1 MAASSPSTF
10 PSLQELSAWLPAFE
24 VLRRMESGQDSAV
37 YLARQTALERLVD
50 IRVMRNPGG
59 EEESLML
66 ARLRA
71 RAKLVH
77 PNCVAV
83 FDVGKTPTELWYL
96 ISEHIEARTISSQ
109 VQSREITPKT
119 AFTLALP
126 LCSALQAVHDHGL
139 HHGTLSPQ
147 TVLLTSI
154 GQLKLTGIGMARLE
168 TGELTWIHTDT
179 CSKADDIRALGI
191 TLHEMFTREP
201 PTPDGRTARELPPTF
216 ALVLR
221 RCLAPTSSRQYTS
234 AAEVGHAL
242 LDARQTKP
250 GKDPAPA
257 KKPDAAR
264 SPEQKASATATPPAR
279 RPVPPPPQPIQRR
292 GRTFMQKLDAFLWDG
307 LKVGLHLT
315 ITLASITSLLALYLF
330 KDSIVIEERI
340 ERPGALPPNASA
352 QIEEPFIP
360 AAVMGAL
367 PAAPTLSV
375 TPATPSS
382 SAAPIRLP
390 TQPDPMEQ
398 LRAQYTLTV
407 QEAAQQALNKLLF
420 DELPHLQRE
429 LTLLQNGSEI
439 PDLDEPTLPHAL
451 KQLRQNYRSARAR
464 IQATQ
469 AGQ

>member
-1 MAASSPSTF
+1 MAVPNSSTF

-24 VLRRMESGQDSAV
+24 VLRRLESGRDSAV

-59 EEESLML
+59 QEESLML

-83 FDVGKTPTELWYL
+83 YDVGKSPAGLWYL
-96 ISEHIEARTISSQ
+96 ISEHIEARAIAEQ
-109 VQSREITPKT
+109 IQGREITPKT

-139 HHGTLSPQ
+139 HHGALSPR
-147 TVLLTSI
+147 TVLITSA

-168 TGELTWIHTDT
+168 TGELTWIHGDT
-179 CSKADDIRALGI
+179 SSKAADIRALGA
-191 TLHEMFTREP
+191 TLHEMFARQP
-201 PTPDGRTARELPPTF
+201 PSPDGRTARELPPAF

-221 RCLAPTSSRQYTS
+221 RCLETDPARQYTS
-234 AAEVGHAL
+234 AAQAGHAL
-242 LDARQTKP
+242 LDARQAKP
-250 GKDPAPA
+250 KKEAAAPKAADAPPA
-257 KKPDAAR
+257 KDFSQPA
-264 SPEQKASATATPPAR
+264 ATPPAR
-279 RPVPPPPQPIQRR
+279 RPVPPPPQPIQRQ

-315 ITLASITSLLALYLF
+315 VTLVSIGSLVALYLF
-330 KDSIVIEERI
+330 KDRIVIEERI
-340 ERPGALPPNASA
+340 ERPGALPPNAAA
-352 QIEEPFIP
+352 QIEEPPIP

-367 PAAPTLSV
+367 PAAPTLPV
-375 TPATPSS
+375 TPAVPSP

-390 TQPDPMEQ
+390 AAPDPLEQ

-407 QEAAQQALNKLLF
+407 QDAAQQALNKLLF
-420 DELPHLQRE
+420 DDLPHLQRE

-439 PDLDEPTLPHAL
+439 PDLDEPTLPSSL
-451 KQLRQNYRSARAR
+451 KQLRQNYREARAR
-464 IQATQ
+464 ILAPKQAK
-469 AGQ
+469 